1 MVNQTQQDIP
11 AIEMKHIVKKFGD
24 FAANDD
30 INLDVKA
37 GEIHA
42 LLGENGAGKSTLMN
56 ILSGLLQPTSGEIF
70 LRGQKITIKDPA
82 AAAKLGIGMVHQHFM
97 LVDAFTVAENI
108 ILGAETTKGMSLD
121 LKAAKQRI
129 QELVDK
135 YKLAVDPEALTA
147 DISVGQQQ
155 RVEILKTLYRQADV
169 LIFDEPTAV
178 LTPQEIQ
185 ELIAIMKNLAAEG
198 KAIILITHKLEEIRQ
213 AADRVTVIRAGKSYE
228 TFDAKNVSAVTLA
241 EKMVGRKV
249 SFTTEKKPAQVGKN
263 ILDIEHLTVQNAE
276 GVTKVND
283 LSLDI
288 HAGEIIGV
296 AGIDGNG
303 QTELVQAI
311 TGLAHIQSGKV
322 TLDGKDITNKSP
334 RKIIQSGTAHIPE
347 DRLRHGLEVNM
358 SLAYN
363 MVIQNYYESPYAK
376 MGVLQW
382 KAIADHAR
390 KLVDQF
396 DVKITSIEEPAGAL
410 SGGNQQKAVLARELS
425 RKSKI
430 VIAAQPTRGLDVGAI
445 EYIHKQL
452 VSQRDL
458 GKAVLLVSFELDEIL
473 DLADKIAVISS
484 GKIIGIVD
492 VKETSKEE
500 LGLMMTGMSLQKARQ
515 ELSTTKAEAKQ

>member
-1 MVNQTQQDIP
+1 MVKQTTEEIP
-11 AIEMKHIVKKFGD
+11 AIEMKRIVKKFGD

-30 INLDVKA
+30 INLDVKN

-70 LRGQKITIKDPA
+70 LRGKQIKIKDPA

-97 LVDAFTVAENI
+97 LIDAFTVAENI
-108 ILGAETTKGMSLD
+108 ILGAETTKGLFLD
-121 LKAAKQRI
+121 LKTAKKEI
-129 QELVDK
+129 QTLVDK
-135 YKLAVDPEALTA
+135 YKLAVDPDALVS

-155 RVEILKTLYRQADV
+155 RVEILKTLYRKADV

-185 ELIAIMKNLAAEG
+185 ELIVIMKNLAAEG
-198 KAIILITHKLEEIRQ
+198 KAVILITHKLEEIRQ

-228 TFDAKNVSAVTLA
+228 TFDAKNVSALTLA

-249 SFTTEKKPAQVGKN
+249 SFTTEKTVAKPGRN
-263 ILDIEHLTVQNAE
+263 ILEIKNLSVKNAE
-276 GVTKVND
+276 DVTKVD
-283 LSLDI
+283 GLSLTI
-288 HAGEIIGV
+288 RAGEIIGV

-311 TGLAHIQSGKV
+311 TGLSHCQAGQVI
-322 TLDGKDITNKSP
+322 LDGDDITNKSP
-334 RKIIQSGTAHIPE
+334 RKIIKAGTSHIPE
-347 DRLRHGLEVNM
+347 DRLRHGLEMDM

-363 MVIQNYYESPYAK
+363 LVIQSFYEAPYAK
-376 MGVLQW
+376 MGILQW
-382 KAIADHAR
+382 PAIADHAN
-390 KLVDQF
+390 KLVKQF
-396 DVKITSIEEPAGAL
+396 DVKITSIEEAAGSL
-410 SGGNQQKAVLARELS
+410 SGGNQQKAVVARELS
-425 RKSKI
+425 RDSKL
-430 VIAAQPTRGLDVGAI
+430 VVAAQPTRGLDVGAI

-452 VSQRDL
+452 VNQRDL

-473 DLADKIAVISS
+473 DLSDKIAVISS

-492 VKETSKEE
+492 AKNTTKEE
-500 LGLMMTGMSLQKARQ
+500 LGLMMTGLSVSDAQK
-515 ELSTTKAEAKQ
+515 ELAAAKTEVKQ